1 MDWVG
6 IGITVFGL
14 AFLVLVILLIKPLR
28 NLTGTLDNLKKTTAS
43 LPNQVEGVTTQAT
56 EAVQQGN
63 EAINNVNQQMRELN
77 PLFVIIGNMG
87 RTLNALSSYILDV
100 VSKVNTSTTP
110 LTDRLLKR
118 EHMEALLSFATL
130 GYVVFQKKDGEK

>member
-6 IGITVFGL
+6 IGVTVIGA

-28 NLTGTLDNLKKTTAS
+28 NLAGVFDNLKNTTAA
-43 LPNQVEGVTTQAT
+43 LPNQVEGVTAKAT
-56 EAVQQGN
+56 EAIQQGN
-63 EAINNVNQQMRELN
+63 EILHDVNEKVKELN
-77 PLFVIIGNMG
+77 PLFAIIGNIG

-110 LTDRLLKR
+110 LLDRMLKR
-118 EHMEALLSFATL
+118 EHMEALMSFATL
-130 GYVVFQKKDGEK
+130 GYLVFQKKE